1 MFKSFAI
8 ACGGICVLAGIAMGF
23 HEFAG
28 TFVVLLGLAL
38 ILLRR
43 YISLGMLIITAGIGV
58 MPMDGSW
65 LLFSATVVASLVF
78 AWFAAVCVYEMHGS
92 VTDLN
97 SWRDISRI
105 ALAFCVPVAG
115 LSLVRY
121 LVETDRSVVSGL
133 ILVAVFAYLGY
144 KLMPRT
150 IIRVPRPR
158 ISKYPA

>member
-28 TFVVLLGLAL
+28 TLVVLLGLAL
-38 ILLRR
+38 ILLCR
-43 YISLGMLIITAGIGV
+43 YISLGMLIIAAGIGV

-65 LLFSATVVASLVF
+65 LLFWATAVASLVF
-78 AWFAAVCVYEMHGS
+78 AWFTAASIYEMRGS
-92 VTDLN
+92 ITDLN
-97 SWRDISRI
+97 SWRDVNRI
-105 ALAFCVPVAG
+105 ALALCVPIVG

-133 ILVAVFAYLGY
+133 ILVTLLAWLGY

-150 IIRVPRPR
+150 LIRVPRYR
-158 ISKYPA
+158 MGENPA